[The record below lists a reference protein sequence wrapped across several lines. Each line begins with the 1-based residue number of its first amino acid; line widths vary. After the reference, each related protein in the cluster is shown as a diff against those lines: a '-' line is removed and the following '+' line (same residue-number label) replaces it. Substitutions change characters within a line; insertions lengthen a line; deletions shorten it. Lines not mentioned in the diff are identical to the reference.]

1 MSFDESMAEFVETEE
16 DYFSQYSDRITPEE
30 QRRMEYLRQ
39 ELDRKEAE
47 EKANT
52 LQVWIPG
59 VGTQEVQAE
68 RGFEAVS
75 KLFPSWNI
83 PWKGDQT
90 YKDSLLADFNLLVA
104 KPGELQSKQVS
115 VSIFI
120 REL

>member
-1 MSFDESMAEFVETEE
+1 MCSE
-16 DYFSQYSDRITPEE
+16 DYESATREGQELAMEDYAEDLAFS
-30 QRRMEYLRQ
+30 
-39 ELDRKEAE
+39 LDRKRAE
-47 EKANT
+47 REANT

-59 VGTQEVQAE
+59 VGTREVQAE
-68 RGFEAVS
+68 RAFEAVS
-75 KLFPSWNI
+75 KLFPDWNI

-104 KPGELQSKQVS
+104 KPGELKSKQVS